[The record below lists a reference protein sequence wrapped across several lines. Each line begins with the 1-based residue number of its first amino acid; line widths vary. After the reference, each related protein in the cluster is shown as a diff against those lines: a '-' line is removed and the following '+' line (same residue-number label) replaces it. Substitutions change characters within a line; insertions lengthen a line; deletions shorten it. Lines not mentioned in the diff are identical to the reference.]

1 MNINSSTG
9 FFMMLAR
16 PLTSTA
22 DWAKIFICCI
32 FSLALIEFW
41 NYIAADK
48 WAKID
53 FIEKF

>member
-41 NYIAADK
+41 NYIGSDK